1 MCAILD
7 FGCLGVGDP
16 AGDTITEWFFLS
28 AETRNSFRAAL
39 EIDDANWTKGR
50 GWGLSVSVIALPYY
64 RVTNLALAE
73 IARLTIA
80 ETIEDYQI
88 NSRQIYSPL
97 FTSLPTLRLIASTI
111 VLAGNAGARCRRS
124 GRKLGI

>member
-16 AGDTITEWFFLS
+16 AGDAMTAWLFLS
-28 AETRNSFRAAL
+28 AETRNAFRAAL
-39 EIDDANWTKGR
+39 EIDDATWTRGC

-64 RVTNLALAE
+64 RVTNPALAE
-73 IARLTIA
+73 IARHTIA

-88 NSRQIYSPL
+88 NSR
-97 FTSLPTLRLIASTI
+97 
-111 VLAGNAGARCRRS
+111 
-124 GRKLGI
+124 